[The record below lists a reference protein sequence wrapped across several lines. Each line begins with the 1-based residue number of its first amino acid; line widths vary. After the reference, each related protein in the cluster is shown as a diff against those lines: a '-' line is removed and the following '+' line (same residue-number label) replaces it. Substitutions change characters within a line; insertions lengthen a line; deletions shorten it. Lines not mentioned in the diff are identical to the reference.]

1 MPAPKKRS
9 ITAEDLYNL
18 QMLSDVR
25 ISPDGGHV
33 AYRLQRVDK
42 KTEKKYGNLWIVPTG
57 GGEPRQFTFG
67 DQSDSSPR
75 WSPDG
80 RTVYMKTFDARGQAA
95 LWALGVDGGAPRL
108 LVRFDEPLR
117 PTRRP
122 EFAADR
128 SLGGE

>member
-1 MPAPKKRS
+1 MGPGDDGEATSRILYPANDTTSARP
-9 ITAEDLYNL
+9 
-18 QMLSDVR
+18 
-25 ISPDGGHV
+25 V
-33 AYRLQRVDK
+33 A
-42 KTEKKYGNLWIVPTG
+42 I
-57 GGEPRQFTFG
+57 
-67 DQSDSSPR
+67 R

-122 EFAADR
+122 EFAADTR
-128 SLGGE
+128 RLYFTLAQSESDVWVMEVR